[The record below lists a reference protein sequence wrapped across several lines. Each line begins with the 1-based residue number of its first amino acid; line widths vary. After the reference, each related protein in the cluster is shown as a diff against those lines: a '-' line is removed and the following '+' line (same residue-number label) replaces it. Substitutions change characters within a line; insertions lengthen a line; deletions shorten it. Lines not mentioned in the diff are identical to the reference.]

1 MNEKYSFILNRKNIK
16 EGKIYIVE
24 YSSTK
29 KSLKIFPEKKPDK
42 FFELETDELKL
53 PMFVTEVSIFEEI
66 GSQIK
71 NHFEKKEI
79 KENEVKEGKVKESK
93 VKESKV
99 KESKVKESEMLIL
112 RCNPETKDAINRLAA
127 SNSLIF
133 E

>member
-29 KSLKIFPEKKPDK
+29 KSLKIFPEKQPDK

-53 PMFVTEVSIFEEI
+53 PMFVTEASILEEI

-79 KENEVKEGKVKESK
+79 KENEVKENEVKKNEVKENN
-93 VKESKV
+93 
-99 KESKVKESEMLIL
+99 VKESEMLIL
-112 RCNPETKDAINRLAA
+112 RCDQETKDAINRLAA

>member
-93 VKESKV
+93 VKES
-99 KESKVKESEMLIL
+99 EMLIL

>member
-29 KSLKIFPEKKPDK
+29 KSLKIFPEKQPDK
-42 FFELETDELKL
+42 FFELETDELTL
-53 PMFVTEVSIFEEI
+53 PMFVTEASILEEI

-79 KENEVKEGKVKESK
+79 KENEVKENKVKEN
-93 VKESKV
+93 
-99 KESKVKESEMLIL
+99 KVKESEMLIL
-112 RCNPETKDAINRLAA
+112 RCDQETKDAINRLAA

>member
-29 KSLKIFPEKKPDK
+29 KSLKIFPEKQPDK

-53 PMFVTEVSIFEEI
+53 PMFVTEASILEEI

-71 NHFEKKEI
+71 NHFEKNEI
-79 KENEVKEGKVKESK
+79 KENEVKENEVKKNE
-93 VKESKV
+93 
-99 KESKVKESEMLIL
+99 VKESEMLIL
-112 RCNPETKDAINRLAA
+112 RCDQETKDAINRLAA

>member
-29 KSLKIFPEKKPDK
+29 KSLKIFPEKQPDK

-53 PMFVTEVSIFEEI
+53 PMFVTEASILEEI

-79 KENEVKEGKVKESK
+79 KENEVKKNEVKEN
-93 VKESKV
+93 
-99 KESKVKESEMLIL
+99 KVKESEMLIL
-112 RCNPETKDAINRLAA
+112 RCDQETKDAINRLAA

>member
-93 VKESKV
+93 VKES
-99 KESKVKESEMLIL
+99 EMLIL
-112 RCNPETKDAINRLAA
+112 RCNQETKDAINRLAA

>member
-29 KSLKIFPEKKPDK
+29 KSLKIFPEKQPDN

-53 PMFVTEVSIFEEI
+53 SMFVTEASILEEI

-79 KENEVKEGKVKESK
+79 KENEVKE
-93 VKESKV
+93 SKV

-112 RCNPETKDAINRLAA
+112 RCNQETKDAINRMAA

>member
-29 KSLKIFPEKKPDK
+29 KSLKIFPEKQPDK

-53 PMFVTEVSIFEEI
+53 PMFVTEASILEEI

-79 KENEVKEGKVKESK
+79 KENEVKENEVKEN
-93 VKESKV
+93 
-99 KESKVKESEMLIL
+99 KVKESEMLIL
-112 RCNPETKDAINRLAA
+112 RCDQETKDAINRLAA

>member
-16 EGKIYIVE
+16 EWKIYIVE

-29 KSLKIFPEKKPDK
+29 KSLKIFPEKQPDK

-53 PMFVTEVSIFEEI
+53 PMFVTEASILEEI

-79 KENEVKEGKVKESK
+79 KENEVKENE
-93 VKESKV
+93 
-99 KESKVKESEMLIL
+99 VKESEMLIL
-112 RCNPETKDAINRLAA
+112 RCDQETKDAINRLAA

>member
-29 KSLKIFPEKKPDK
+29 KSLKIFPEKQPDK

-79 KENEVKEGKVKESK
+79 KENEVKENEVKKNE
-93 VKESKV
+93 
-99 KESKVKESEMLIL
+99 VKESEMLIL
-112 RCNPETKDAINRLAA
+112 RCDQETKDAINRLAA

>member
-29 KSLKIFPEKKPDK
+29 KSLKIFPEKQPDK

-53 PMFVTEVSIFEEI
+53 PMFVTEASILEEI

-79 KENEVKEGKVKESK
+79 KENEVKENKVKEN
-93 VKESKV
+93 
-99 KESKVKESEMLIL
+99 KVKESEMLIL
-112 RCNPETKDAINRLAA
+112 RCDQETKDAINRLAA

>member
-29 KSLKIFPEKKPDK
+29 KSLKIFSEKQPDK

-53 PMFVTEVSIFEEI
+53 SMFVTEASILEEI

-79 KENEVKEGKVKESK
+79 KENEVKENEVKKNEVKEN
-93 VKESKV
+93 
-99 KESKVKESEMLIL
+99 EMLIL
-112 RCNPETKDAINRLAA
+112 RCNQETKDAINRLAA